1 MIIFKNI
8 MSSTIT
14 FIYCFDENYNI
25 QAATSI
31 LSLLRKVDKE
41 IDITIIHKNKKSFK
55 KYLKIISKE
64 KFLRKIKMFNFNLEN
79 ITFPNL
85 NNKHISEATYY
96 RLFID
101 KVIDGEHKLGKVVY
115 IDSDIICL
123 NNPLNYLNDYF
134 NVLED
139 ENILLG
145 AKTDSFDKQYKFKYF
160 NAGVLVF
167 DYSKWIQNNIF
178 ESLRKILYQK
188 EINFQYWDQDVLN
201 YFFKGNYKE
210 IDEALNFEIEI
221 TEDNHYHLIIEKLIF
236 LHYLGNKKPW
246 HVSNLIYKNSHV
258 YQEVYSNI
266 FGKKYFLL
274 PDKFNL
280 DLKGFYSLYKKDG
293 MRVMFNFSLVIN
305 FFSIFRH
312 HIIKKFLK

>member
-1 MIIFKNI
+1 

-14 FIYCFDENYNI
+14 FIYCFDENYNT

-31 LSLLRKVDKE
+31 LSLLRKVNKE

-55 KYLKIISKE
+55 KYLNIISRE
-64 KFLRKIKMFNFNLEN
+64 KFLRKIKVFDFNLEN
-79 ITFPNL
+79 IAFPNL
-85 NNKHISEATYY
+85 TNKHISEATYY

-101 KVIDGEHKLGKVVY
+101 EVIDCEHSLGKVVY

-123 NNPLNYLNDYF
+123 NNPLNYINDYF
-134 NVLED
+134 IDLED
-139 ENILLG
+139 GNFLLG
-145 AKTDSFDKQYKFKYF
+145 AKTDSFDEKYNFKYF
-160 NAGVLVF
+160 NAGVLIF
-167 DYSKWIQNNIF
+167 DYSQWIQNNIF

-210 IDEALNFEIEI
+210 IDETLNFEIEI
-221 TEDNHYHLIIEKLIF
+221 TEDNRNHFINEKPIF
-236 LHYLGNKKPW
+236 VHYLGNKKPW
-246 HVSNLIYKNSHV
+246 HVSNLVYKNTHI
-258 YQEVYSNI
+258 YQEVFSSI
-266 FGKKYFLL
+266 FDKKYFLL

-280 DLKGFYSLYKKDG
+280 DLYGFFSLYKKEG
-293 MRVMFNFSLVIN
+293 VKIIFNLSLVIS

-312 HIIKKFLK
+312 HIIKKFLQ